1 MLSARLIQRI
11 ENNWEAIAANVI
23 GQVRRDQEV
32 SHYQSLSESEI
43 RERAHDLVVNL
54 SYWLLSNNSAEI
66 GSRYEALGRRRY
78 REGVPLHEVVYKL
91 AMIRRSIASY
101 VMEQNLALSA
111 VEVYEE
117 LDLVRSLTRFFDKV
131 VHNVVRGYE
140 SEMRES
146 LRNGS
151 THLFRVAAAG

>member
-11 ENNWEAIAANVI
+11 ETNWEAIAANVI
-23 GQVRRDQEV
+23 AQVRRDQEV
-32 SHYQSLSESEI
+32 AHYQSLSESEI

-54 SYWLLSNNSAEI
+54 SYWLLSNNQAEI

-91 AMIRRSIASY
+91 TMIRRSISTY

-117 LDLVRSLTRFFDKV
+117 LDLVRSLTRFFDLV
-131 VHNVVRGYE
+131 MHNVVRGYE
-140 SEMRES
+140 WEMKES
-146 LRNGS
+146 LRGGAA
-151 THLFRVAAAG
+151 HPIRLAAAG

>member
-91 AMIRRSIASY
+91 AMIRRSIATY

-117 LDLVRSLTRFFDKV
+117 LDLVRSLTRFFDLV

-140 SEMRES
+140 WEMKES

-151 THLFRVAAAG
+151 AHAFRVAAAG